1 MLTVTGVLEKGV
13 LLAAYFKL
21 CCNSCDQKNKKISVK
36 KFSLERNL

>member
-21 CCNSCDQKNKKISVK
+21 YCNSCDQKP
-36 KFSLERNL
+36 